1 MASIRDH
8 VTGITDVVLI
18 DDSNNR
24 DHTNHWSQYGT
35 VIEGHGRGYA
45 HTMQLACT
53 VMAGDYTL
61 FVEEDFQFIA
71 DVDLKELTD
80 ILDTERDLAQ
90 IALLRDPFYDYETDG
105 VLEGL
110 EVCRQRL
117 EALGK
122 HRVIEDRGDHIAQD
136 LVHTTNPAVW
146 RREAWLDGWPQQ
158 PDSERVKSTQ
168 LRQQGWKFGWM
179 KTQTLLHTGQ
189 HEGTGY

>member
-1 MASIRDH
+1 MGCTQVRLVVGGYRGRTHIDTCMASIRDH

-80 ILDTERDLAQ
+80 ILDTERDLA
-90 IALLRDPFYDYETDG
+90 RSPYSET
-105 VLEGL
+105 
-110 EVCRQRL
+110 RS
-117 EALGK
+117 
-122 HRVIEDRGDHIAQD
+122 
-136 LVHTTNPAVW
+136 TTTRPMVSSK
-146 RREAWLDGWPQQ
+146 
-158 PDSERVKSTQ
+158 DSRCAGNDSKRSAST
-168 LRQQGWKFGWM
+168 G
-179 KTQTLLHTGQ
+179 
-189 HEGTGY
+189 